1 MSQPTAQAV
10 FHEFRKLP
18 SNERAKFYELL
29 GEGSV
34 CEENFSHEQVF
45 GHLAGD
51 EFSAA
56 DAADYLEISMS
67 TFRRY
72 VAEGKL
78 KASNEI
84 GRNQLFS
91 TKDLKAFKRSRLDVK
106 GAKSPIESV
115 PDFERF

>member
-10 FHEFRKLP
+10 FHEFLKLP

-34 CEENFSHEQVF
+34 REQNFSHEQVF

-56 DAADYLEISMS
+56 DAADYLEVSIS

-72 VAEGKL
+72 VSEGKL
-78 KASNEI
+78 KASSEI

-91 TKDLKAFKRSRLDVK
+91 TKDLKAFKRVRREIK
-106 GAKSPIESV
+106 GPKAPVERV
-115 PDFERF
+115 FEVA